1 MHKTIM
7 ITGASSGFGKGAAI
21 GLAKKGHRV
30 IAAVQLDSLKTILL
44 EEIKRAGVEMEV
56 IVVDITKES
65 DRKFAFSYDVDVL
78 VNNAGIM
85 QTGPAGEIPMDR
97 VRENYEVNVF
107 GTLAFTQG
115 FLPQMI
121 ERRSGK
127 VVFTSSVGGLVTMP
141 FASIYT
147 STKHALESIAEG
159 LKEELKGTGV
169 EICTLNPGIFGTGFN
184 DRGAETMMKW
194 FSPQKSLSSPLV
206 IQDILESGGLENQL
220 DPEIMIQAMIRV
232 AEEEGSSFRNVVPE
246 TLVPWIKKTQDIAWT
261 AKKNDSLTIDPN
273 SL

>member
-1 MHKTIM
+1 MRKTIM

-30 IAAVQLDSLKTILL
+30 VATVQVDSLKTMLL
-44 EEIKRAGVEMEV
+44 EDIKEEGVEMEV
-56 IVVDITKES
+56 IVVDITKEE
-65 DRKFAFSYDVDVL
+65 DRRLAFAYDVDVL
-78 VNNAGIM
+78 INNAGTM

-115 FLPQMI
+115 FLPKMA
-121 ERRSGK
+121 EKRSGK
-127 VVFTSSVGGLVTMP
+127 VIFTSSVGGLVTMP

-159 LKEELKGTGV
+159 LKEELKGTGI
-169 EICTLNPGIFGTGFN
+169 EICTVNPGIFGTGFN

-194 FSPQKSLSSPLV
+194 FSPQKSLCSPQV
-206 IQDILESGGLENQL
+206 IEEILESGGLDDQL
-220 DPEIMIQAMIRV
+220 DPELMIEAMIRV
-232 AEEEGSSFRNVVPE
+232 AEEDSSSFRNVVPE
-246 TLVPWIKKTQDIAWT
+246 AIVPWIKKTQEVAWA
-261 AKKNDSLTIDPN
+261 AKKNDSLTVDLN